1 MGPTATQERARTR
14 DITGSGG
21 TDRANHPPKRP
32 KVVISRHD
40 HGSRG
45 AGAWQ
50 TKSEAG
56 PSAATARP
64 HPARTRD
71 ITGLRGTDRAN
82 RPPKRPK
89 VVISRHDH
97 GSGGAG
103 GCDAKSETA
112 PGSSVSMIAG
122 SSRSL
127 RPKDPR
133 DHGSTG
139 GGGCNAKSEI
149 PGPADQAPRLVIE
162 WTADLSQAT
171 LNPPRQQ

>member
-1 MGPTATQERARTR
+1 MGLWRSEPPQSHDHGRG
-14 DITGSGG
+14 DGSG
-21 TDRANHPPKRP
+21 RER
-32 KVVISRHD
+32 SRHD
-40 HGSRG
+40 HESLVAGAWRDKSEIPGPIAPPFMILKDFPEGLWKILHDHGSGGR
-45 AGAWQ
+45 GAWQ

-127 RPKDPR
+127 RPMPR
-133 DHGSTG
+133 T
-139 GGGCNAKSEI
+139 
-149 PGPADQAPRLVIE
+149 
-162 WTADLSQAT
+162 
-171 LNPPRQQ
+171 